1 MLYVIPSCPL
11 TLTLPTSYYCVL
23 TIHYFFITTSKYFFF
38 FVNDSFQTLV
48 TTSAH
53 ISNHCITI
61 CHFSFNFCSRLCPS
75 WVIFV
80 FHSDNANSG
89 PATHG
94 HRRNNNCVWNFRQS
108 LSDGKCV
115 LVWRANANI
124 PTPSAA
130 FTEESIIDYFC
141 TLYIIFKLKTYVQ
154 ATVLFWDV
162 TCNL

>member
-1 MLYVIPSCPL
+1 M
-11 TLTLPTSYYCVL
+11 
-23 TIHYFFITTSKYFFF
+23 IHFKPW
-38 FVNDSFQTLV
+38 LLA
-48 TTSAH
+48 SAH

-89 PATHG
+89 PVTHG
-94 HRRNNNCVWNFRQS
+94 HKRNNNCVWNFRQS

-141 TLYIIFKLKTYVQ
+141 TLYIIFKLKTYMFKQ
-154 ATVLFWDV
+154 QCCSELLLASSGATSQTSLAWCLRCPGWGVSLLLGHV
-162 TCNL
+162 TS